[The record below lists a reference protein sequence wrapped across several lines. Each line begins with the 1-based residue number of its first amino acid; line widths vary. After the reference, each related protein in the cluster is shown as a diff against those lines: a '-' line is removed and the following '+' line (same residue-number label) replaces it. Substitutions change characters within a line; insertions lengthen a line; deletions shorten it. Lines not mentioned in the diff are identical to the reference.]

1 MGLGQAKI
9 SLFMGLW
16 RKVILLVPF
25 SLIFPL
31 VTKSVISI
39 YVAEC
44 TADALAAITCGSV
57 FLLRI
62 DKILKKGVG

>member
-1 MGLGQAKI
+1 M
-9 SLFMGLW
+9 
-16 RKVILLVPF
+16 
-25 SLIFPL
+25 
-31 VTKSVISI
+31 TKNVISI

-62 DKILKKGVG
+62 EKILKRGVS